1 MKVKAIY
8 ISGKIMLAR
17 LRGILIINTLVN
29 NLLQYGVGIKTPSFL
44 LQRAPTR
51 VVKQLDAPGLRA
63 M

>member
-1 MKVKAIY
+1 M
-8 ISGKIMLAR
+8 
-17 LRGILIINTLVN
+17 IINTLVN